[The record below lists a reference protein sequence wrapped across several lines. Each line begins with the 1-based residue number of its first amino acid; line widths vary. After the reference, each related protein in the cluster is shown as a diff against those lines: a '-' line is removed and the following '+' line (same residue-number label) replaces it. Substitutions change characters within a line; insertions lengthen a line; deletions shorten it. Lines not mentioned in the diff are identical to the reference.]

1 MTSQKFEHAE
11 LPFGYT
17 GRRSDDTL
25 DPDYNPDDGDVVH
38 YAPGDWTLCGNES
51 RSAVYTDDPAK
62 AAGCEGCLELAQE
75 DLGRCRRENIAQG
88 GGSSGGPAR
97 TAGKPDGEGGP
108 EGFPTDQAPSEKG
121 QVPHRRKGRASDA
134 RPFFLPTPQLDFT
147 QKLGEI

>member
-75 DLGRCRRENIAQG
+75 DLGRCQRENIAQG
-88 GGSSGGPAR
+88 GGSSGSPAR
-97 TAGKPDGEGGP
+97 TAGKPDGEGGQR
-108 EGFPTDQAPSEKG
+108 EYSNAPL
-121 QVPHRRKGRASDA
+121 V
-134 RPFFLPTPQLDFT
+134 
-147 QKLGEI
+147 

>member
-11 LPFGYT
+11 LPFGHT

-25 DPDYNPDDGDVVH
+25 DPDDNPDDGDVVH

-75 DLGRCRRENIAQG
+75 DLGRCRPENIAQG
-88 GGSSGGPAR
+88 GGSSDGPAR
-97 TAGKPDGEGGP
+97 TAGKPDGN
-108 EGFPTDQAPSEKG
+108 
-121 QVPHRRKGRASDA
+121 V
-134 RPFFLPTPQLDFT
+134 
-147 QKLGEI
+147 